1 MGQEPDEIRREIE
14 ATRGRM
20 TETVEAIGYKADV
33 PARARDSAQN
43 AKNKVTGKLRG
54 ARERVVG
61 SIVGTRESMGESMGE
76 SMSNVGSRINE
87 ATPSAHDVRRG
98 FQRTAGFAQDNPA
111 GLAVGAVAVGFLAG
125 LAIPT
130 TRAERERLGPIA
142 TEVKEK
148 ARETGQEVAERGKEV
163 MGQATDAAKQVVEQT
178 TETAQQ
184 AAQEQAENLTE
195 SARDEGQAIAST
207 AREKAQEV
215 GAHQGGTRAATSEP
229 SVVQPSSF
237 APGEPTVS
245 GIQPAPTRD
254 AGRAEG
260 LDPEDRPDF

>member
-1 MGQEPDEIRREIE
+1 
-14 ATRGRM
+14 M

-61 SIVGTRESMGESMGE
+61 SVVGTRESMGE

-87 ATPSAHDVRRG
+87 ATPSADDVRRG
-98 FQRTAGFAQDNPA
+98 FQRTAGLAQDNPA

-215 GAHQGGTRAATSEP
+215 GGAHQGGTRAATSES